1 MIYLQM
7 ISNFTEDEED
17 KIKRENASLEKNI
30 LQYFTILSY
39 NSSENILRYLIKL
52 FYNIYDSVHID
63 N

>member
-1 MIYLQM
+1 M
-7 ISNFTEDEED
+7 ISNFTEDIQD
-17 KIKRENASLEKNI
+17 KIKTENASLEKNI

-39 NSSENILRYLIKL
+39 HSSEKNLRYLIKL